1 MPLSTRATMDR
12 ASFIALTAA
21 ALTTPARA
29 AVPAPVSLGD
39 DLFISERWRD
49 LRGRTIGIVTN
60 QSGVLSTGEPLIDA
74 AHRNPDITIGALF
87 GPEHGIRGTVGA
99 GAAVASSTDAQ
110 TGLPVYSLYGA
121 TRHPTAEMLA
131 DIDVLLFDIQDVGD
145 RAYTYISTM
154 AYIMQSAREFGK
166 EVWILDRPN
175 PIGGLVVEGPV
186 LDPKFSSFIGLY
198 PIAMRHG
205 LTVGEL
211 ALLFNDRFG
220 IGCNLR
226 VIAMQNYER
235 WMLWPDTGLD
245 WIPTSPNIPTWQTT
259 LVYPGTG
266 LISEA
271 GINNGTGDVEP
282 FRPFFFAGAYTLD
295 GEQLA
300 AALNARRL
308 LGVRFRPAA
317 WRPQSGFWSGKTLTG
332 VELILTDP
340 RSFRAVLTAVEILIA
355 VRTIAPRFL
364 SIDAQHLDR
373 DWGTDSL
380 RLGLT
385 NGLDADAI
393 EAQWADDVGDFE
405 RLRQRYFLYPS

>member
-1 MPLSTRATMDR
+1 MPSRTRTTVDRATFLTLATGALAAP
-12 ASFIALTAA
+12 ASAA
-21 ALTTPARA
+21 APQ
-29 AVPAPVSLGD
+29 AVELGD
-39 DLFISERWRD
+39 DLFINGRWRE
-49 LRGRTIGIVTN
+49 LRGRTVGIVTN
-60 QSGVLSTGEPLIDA
+60 QSGVLSSGETLIDA
-74 AHRNPDITIGALF
+74 AHRNPDISIGALF
-87 GPEHGIRGTVGA
+87 GPEHGIRGTASA
-99 GAAVASSTDAQ
+99 GAAVSSSVDERTQ
-110 TGLPVYSLYGA
+110 LPVYSLYGA
-121 TRHPTAEMLA
+121 TRHPTKEMLA
-131 DIDVLLFDIQDVGD
+131 GIDVLLFDIQDVGD

-154 AYIMQSAREFGK
+154 AYIMQAARRFDK

-175 PIGGLVVEGPV
+175 PIGGQVVEGPV

-205 LTVGEL
+205 LTIGEL

-220 IGCNLR
+220 INCNLR
-226 VIAMQNYER
+226 VIAMKNYER

-282 FRPFFFAGAYTLD
+282 FRPFFFAGAYGLD

-300 AALNARRL
+300 AALNTRGL
-308 LGVRFRPAA
+308 LGVRFRPAQ
-317 WRPQSGFWSGKTLTG
+317 WLPRSGFWNGKTLTG

-340 RSFRAVLTAVEILIA
+340 RLFRPVLAAIEILIA

-364 SIDAQHLDR
+364 SINAEHLDR
-373 DWGTDSL
+373 DWGTDLL
-380 RLGLT
+380 RLGLAA
-385 NGLDADAI
+385 GLDADAI
-393 EAQWADDVGDFE
+393 EAHWADGVADFE
-405 RLRQRYFLYPS
+405 RMRQRYFLYPS